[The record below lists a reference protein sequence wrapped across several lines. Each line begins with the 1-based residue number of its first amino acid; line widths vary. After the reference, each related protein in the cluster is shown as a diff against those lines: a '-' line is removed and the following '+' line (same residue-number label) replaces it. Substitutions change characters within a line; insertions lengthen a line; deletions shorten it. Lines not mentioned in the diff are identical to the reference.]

1 VLGDREIFG
10 HALFSAPAVPHV
22 KWEAQPPFATSG
34 RAAIRIAVAKAAR
47 PIARKRTLIP
57 RQRKGRNRRQASP
70 PKGGFFRTEPVD
82 TDCMGLSEG
91 LRHSLESY
99 LKKSA
104 ADLDERGAEITFR
117 ENEVEFEIKRLE
129 TLENELNER
138 AARVEE
144 LQPQQERA
152 DEALRRALGTLEERA
167 LALAEKAGELRERTT
182 KIVEAEAELTE
193 RERLAAYRRERLRSE
208 QKLLAEREREIV
220 ESEGDLLSAET
231 ATQATRWIE
240 HREKR
245 LNDNETLIQER
256 IEDVGR
262 REKELESREVR
273 INVDLQVRQ
282 DELDRRER
290 ELAELE
296 EKLARKER
304 ELRVYVAQIQGG
316 LPVPT
321 LVRPEV

>member
-1 VLGDREIFG
+1 MRRGPLQGSERSFQT
-10 HALFSAPAVPHV
+10 
-22 KWEAQPPFATSG
+22 K
-34 RAAIRIAVAKAAR
+34 AKAETRGR
-47 PIARKRTLIP
+47 PPPRT
-57 RQRKGRNRRQASP
+57 
-70 PKGGFFRTEPVD
+70 GGFSGAGRFD
-82 TDCMGLSEG
+82 TDFMGLSEG

-104 ADLDERGAEITFR
+104 AELDERGAEITFR
-117 ENEVEFEIKRLE
+117 ENEVEYGLKRLE
-129 TLENELNER
+129 TLENELTER
-138 AARVEE
+138 AARVDE
-144 LQPQQERA
+144 LRPLQERA
-152 DEALRRALGTLEERA
+152 DEGLRRALTTIEERA

-182 KIVEAEAELTE
+182 KIVEAEAELGE
-193 RERLAAYRRERLRSE
+193 RERLAAYRRDRLRSE

-220 ESEGDLLSAET
+220 DAEGDLLSAET

-245 LNDNETLIQER
+245 VNDNEALIQER
-256 IEDVGR
+256 IEDVAR
-262 REKELESREVR
+262 REKELEAREVR
-273 INVDLQVRQ
+273 TNVDLQVRQ

-290 ELAELE
+290 ELADLD

-321 LVRPEV
+321 LVRPQP

>member
-1 VLGDREIFG
+1 M
-10 HALFSAPAVPHV
+10 
-22 KWEAQPPFATSG
+22 
-34 RAAIRIAVAKAAR
+34 RIAVAKAAR
-47 PIARKRTLIP
+47 PTARKRTLIP
-57 RQRKGRNRRQASP
+57 NQRKGRNPSGLLP
-70 PKGGFFRTEPVD
+70 PKGGFFPPQRVD

-104 ADLDERGAEITFR
+104 AQLDERGAEITFR
-117 ENEVEFEIKRLE
+117 ENEVEYEIKRLE
-129 TLENELNER
+129 TLEKELLER
-138 AARVEE
+138 AARVDE
-144 LQPQQERA
+144 LRPQQEKA
-152 DEALRRALGTLEERA
+152 DEGLRRALGTVEERA
-167 LALAEKAGELRERTT
+167 LSLAEKAGQLRERTT

-193 RERLAAYRRERLRSE
+193 RERLAAYRRDRLRSE

-220 ESEGDLLSAET
+220 DSEGDLLSAET

-245 LNDNETLIQER
+245 LNDNETLIQGR
-256 IEDVGR
+256 LEDVGR
-262 REKELESREVR
+262 REKELEAREVR

-290 ELAELE
+290 ELTELE
-296 EKLARKER
+296 EKLERKER

-321 LVRPEV
+321 LVHPQT

>member
-1 VLGDREIFG
+1 V
-10 HALFSAPAVPHV
+10 
-22 KWEAQPPFATSG
+22 G
-34 RAAIRIAVAKAAR
+34 R
-47 PIARKRTLIP
+47 
-57 RQRKGRNRRQASP
+57 
-70 PKGGFFRTEPVD
+70 FD
-82 TDCMGLSEG
+82 TDFMGLSEG

-129 TLENELNER
+129 TLEIELNER
-138 AARVEE
+138 SARVEE
-144 LQPQQERA
+144 LRPQQERA
-152 DEALRRALGTLEERA
+152 DEALRRTLGTLEERA

-193 RERLAAYRRERLRSE
+193 RERLASYRRDRLRSE

-220 ESEGDLLSAET
+220 EADGDLLSAET

-273 INVDLQVRQ
+273 INVDLQMRQ

-296 EKLARKER
+296 ESLARKER

-321 LVRPEV
+321 LVRPEG

>member
-1 VLGDREIFG
+1 M
-10 HALFSAPAVPHV
+10 
-22 KWEAQPPFATSG
+22 SG
-34 RAAIRIAVAKAAR
+34 RAAMRIAVAKAAR
-47 PIARKRTLIP
+47 PTARKRTLIP
-57 RQRKGRNRRQASP
+57 SQRKGPNRRQASP
-70 PKGGFFRTEPVD
+70 RKGGLSGLDGFDTES
-82 TDCMGLSEG
+82 MGLSEG

-104 ADLDERGAEITFR
+104 AELDDRGAEITFR
-117 ENEVEFEIKRLE
+117 ENEVEYELKRLE
-129 TLENELNER
+129 TLENELLER

-144 LQPQQERA
+144 LRPQQEKA
-152 DEALRRALGTLEERA
+152 DEGLRRALGVVEERA
-167 LALAEKAGELRERTT
+167 LTLAEKAGQLRERTT
-182 KIVEAEAELTE
+182 KLVEAEAELGE
-193 RERLAAYRRERLRSE
+193 RERLAAYRRDRLRSE

-220 ESEGDLLSAET
+220 DAEGDLLSAET

-245 LNDNETLIQER
+245 VNDNETLIQER
-256 IEDVGR
+256 LEDVAR
-262 REKELESREVR
+262 REKELEGREVR

-290 ELAELE
+290 ELTELE
-296 EKLARKER
+296 EQLARKER

-321 LVRPEV
+321 LVRPQT

>member
-1 VLGDREIFG
+1 
-10 HALFSAPAVPHV
+10 
-22 KWEAQPPFATSG
+22 
-34 RAAIRIAVAKAAR
+34 
-47 PIARKRTLIP
+47 
-57 RQRKGRNRRQASP
+57 
-70 PKGGFFRTEPVD
+70 
-82 TDCMGLSEG
+82 MGLSEG

-117 ENEVEFEIKRLE
+117 ENEVEFELKRLE
-129 TLENELNER
+129 TLENELLQR
-138 AARVEE
+138 SARIGE
-144 LQPQQERA
+144 LRPQQEKA
-152 DEALRRALGTLEERA
+152 EDALKRSLGSVEERA

-182 KIVEAEAELTE
+182 KVVEAEAELNE
-193 RERLAAYRRERLRSE
+193 RERLAAYRRDRLRSE

-220 ESEGDLLSAET
+220 DAEGDLLSAET
-231 ATQATRWIE
+231 ANQATRWIE

-245 LNDNETLIQER
+245 VNDNEALIQER
-256 IEDVGR
+256 LDDVAR
-262 REKELESREVR
+262 RERELEGREVKT
-273 INVDLQVRQ
+273 NVDLQLRQ

-290 ELAELE
+290 ELEELE

-321 LVRPEV
+321 LVQPQP